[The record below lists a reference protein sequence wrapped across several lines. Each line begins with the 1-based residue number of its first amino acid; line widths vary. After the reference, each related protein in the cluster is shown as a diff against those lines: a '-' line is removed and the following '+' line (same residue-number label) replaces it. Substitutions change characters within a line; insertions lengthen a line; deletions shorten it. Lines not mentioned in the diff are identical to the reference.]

1 MTPVKRRLALTLL
14 LCAVFWLIIQQL
26 PGMGGSDATAKEVE
40 IYTSSNCDACQ
51 QAKTYLYAKDIAFTE
66 YNIDSSPNHRARFT
80 ALGGKGVPLI
90 LVKGQR
96 MDGFD
101 ATTFEHLRQEQPPAR

>member
-1 MTPVKRRLALTLL
+1 MFAMSRLKKRLAFTLL
-14 LCAVFWLIIQQL
+14 LCAVFWLMIQQL
-26 PGMGGSDATAKEVE
+26 PGMGGIDAAANEVH
-40 IYTSSNCDACQ
+40 IYTTSNCDACQ
-51 QAKTYLYAKDIAFTE
+51 QAKAYMYSRDIAFTE
-66 YNIDSSPNHRARFT
+66 YNIDSNPDQRARFD

-101 ATTFEHLRQEQPPAR
+101 ATTFERLRQ